1 MDTRFPLQPPSFRS
15 RTLSLASYLPS
26 PSLFSNICL
35 VSSRVCGALWTWGAV
50 VSLTCIKAGIPTPC
64 CQTGS
69 PAACFSLSSQHPYP
83 PAAQTGP
90 STTLT
95 PLRPPLGPGESL
107 PVPFKGVFFF
117 SLSSLS
123 SHCYGPGLAPIRIT
137 ESLCCAAEMT
147 TTL

>member
-1 MDTRFPLQPPSFRS
+1 MDH
-15 RTLSLASYLPS
+15 SLKCEMQNYELRGKS
-26 PSLFSNICL
+26 IEDG
-35 VSSRVCGALWTWGAV
+35 CGLGLGTE
-50 VSLTCIKAGIPTPC
+50 SLTCIRAGIPTPC
-64 CQTGS
+64 GETGS

-117 SLSSLS
+117 LFLVYRLTVTALGW
-123 SHCYGPGLAPIRIT
+123 HLYV
-137 ESLCCAAEMT
+137 
-147 TTL
+147 